1 MSSFLSRTFS
11 RLTLS
16 RARTKPSGTSEN
28 PEEAVDSDWVLTE
41 LWKIYR
47 GAEDAASDSFAPDEL
62 SRWNVEITSFDP
74 LDSRTPDTT
83 SSLDPVAYFVPL
95 RVDFHQ
101 KHARIVDKE
110 TEDSLN
116 RRQRCLAPDYS
127 PYRNGELLSP
137 GERTAILACRF
148 RDEMAISRKNLDPE
162 YGDSTLRLVT
172 RWRSHTDFHIDG
184 FPDAEVRSGRGL
196 YEAYDIFVN
205 SKHPHVKL
213 ILSNAVRP
221 EKEDDLLRS
230 ELLVILAVMHSRLRV
245 ESFLDH
251 VIMPVMVFS
260 FMPPSHVRV
269 LMAIFDGQKIRI
281 SMSGLM
287 PCSATSQDLYDTL
300 VRYLAGGTNP
310 KVDTKKFPVH
320 PVARHMEEL

>member
-1 MSSFLSRTFS
+1 MASFLRRTFS

-16 RARTKPSGTSEN
+16 RARAQHSGVQEDSK
-28 PEEAVDSDWVLTE
+28 EAADSDWVLLV
-41 LWKIYR
+41 LWKVYR
-47 GAEDAASDSFAPDEL
+47 RAEDAASDSFTRGEMSL
-62 SRWNVEITSFDP
+62 WNVEITSFDP
-74 LDSRTPDTT
+74 LDSRKPDKT
-83 SSLDPVAYFVPL
+83 SCLDPAAYFVPL
-95 RVDFHQ
+95 PMDVHE
-101 KHARIVDKE
+101 KHPRIVDKE
-110 TEDSLN
+110 TEDHLN
-116 RRQRCLAPDYS
+116 LYQKTLAPNYS
-127 PYRNGELLSP
+127 PYRNG
-137 GERTAILACRF
+137 ILRDPEGRATSLAARF
-148 RDEMAISRKNLDPE
+148 RYEMSISRKDLDPE
-162 YGDSTLRLVT
+162 YGDTTLRFAT
-172 RWRSHTDFHIDG
+172 KWRSETNFHIDG
-184 FPDAEVRSGRGL
+184 FPDREVRSGRGL
-196 YEAYDIFVN
+196 YAANDIFVN
-205 SKHPHVKL
+205 SKHPHVKV

-221 EKEDDLLRS
+221 EKDDDLLRS
-230 ELLVILAVMHSRLRV
+230 ELLVILAAMHSRLRV